1 MFIFLFI
8 VSRDELTM
16 NNTLADKMFCKV
28 NSEFREI
35 FEDTTRKM
43 RKEMVRRKKLSTLN
57 LAVHSN
63 R

>member
-1 MFIFLFI
+1 
-8 VSRDELTM
+8 M